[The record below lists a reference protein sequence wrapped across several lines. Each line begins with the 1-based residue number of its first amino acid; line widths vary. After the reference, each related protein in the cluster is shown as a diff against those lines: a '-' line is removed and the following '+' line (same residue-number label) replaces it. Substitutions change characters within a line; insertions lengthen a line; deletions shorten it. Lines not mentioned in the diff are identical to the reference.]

1 MRLSPL
7 KGGDLVEQAGEY
19 RIAADRLTVWTALND
34 PEVLCRSL
42 DGCQFMNKVAD
53 DRFDAVVKAKI
64 GPVSATFNAE
74 LELHDVRAPDSYIIH
89 ASVKGGPAGFARGQ
103 ARVDLLEDGDVT
115 VLRYAVAASVG
126 GKLAQ
131 VGSRLI
137 DSSARKMADDFFA
150 AFTREVGGPVA
161 AAAPDA
167 SAAGSA
173 GSRSSSSFE
182 SSGSWVVWLVV
193 FVALVIGLMF
203 AL

>member
-1 MRLSPL
+1 
-7 KGGDLVEQAGEY
+7 VEQGGEY

-34 PEVLCRSL
+34 PDVLRRSL
-42 DGCQFMNKVAD
+42 DGCQAMSKVAD

-74 LELHDVRAPDSYIIH
+74 LELHDIRAPESYLIH

-103 ARVDLLEDGDVT
+103 ARVNLLEDGDAT
-115 VLRYAVAASVG
+115 LLRYEVVASVG

-150 AFTREVGGPVA
+150 SFTREVGGPVSNPTPAAPA
-161 AAAPDA
+161 AASPE
-167 SAAGSA
+167 
-173 GSRSSSSFE
+173 SRSSSSYE
-182 SSGSWVVWLVV
+182 SSGSWIVWLVV
-193 FVALVIGLMF
+193 FVALLLGLLF